1 MNSID
6 EAVKYL
12 KQAYDFIHSLDGY
25 MIKLDTA
32 IGLVEEDDERLVIDF
47 LYRLKEE
54 GLLDRVSCHKDE
66 LESVVSRSRFPH
78 VYKHMD
84 ILKRVLE
91 ETPCIEPFRIKVPQP
106 SKQANQ
112 LAWGREYRDINIR
125 KKKRFVR
132 ISSLHLSP
140 TMLLALSM
148 ISSIIFF
155 YGMYYLL
162 KMIF

>member
-1 MNSID
+1 MNNID

-32 IGLVEEDDERLVIDF
+32 IGLVSEEDESLVEEF

-66 LESVVSRSRFPH
+66 LDTIVVKSRFPH
-78 VYKHMD
+78 VYRHLDTLIK
-84 ILKRVLE
+84 VLE
-91 ETPCIEPFRIKVPQP
+91 DTPCIEPFKIKVPQP

-112 LAWGREYRDINIR
+112 MAWGREYRDIKFRRR
-125 KKKRFVR
+125 KLPS
-132 ISSLHLSP
+132 ISSFNLSP
-140 TMLLALSM
+140 TTLLALS
-148 ISSIIFF
+148 IILSATLF
-155 YGMYYLL
+155 YGIYYIL
-162 KMIF
+162 KVIF